1 MRPLHATVRFALES
15 DANAL
20 ARLRWA
26 SRSAHE
32 QAAEAQD
39 AFAPR
44 FVHWLCRALRSEEW
58 QVVVAHASDGLIQG
72 CMYLRIVE
80 TVPVPGV
87 PRRAWG
93 YVTHAYV
100 QEQARGGGIGTA
112 LLDAL
117 IQRSK
122 TLRLHELQVWPS
134 SAAVS
139 LYERAGFRS
148 PEAQRAWGEEPSYV
162 LPLPAR

>member
-1 MRPLHATVRFALES
+1 
-15 DANAL
+15 
-20 ARLRWA
+20 
-26 SRSAHE
+26 
-32 QAAEAQD
+32 
-39 AFAPR
+39 
-44 FVHWLCRALRSEEW
+44 
-58 QVVVAHASDGLIQG
+58 
-72 CMYLRIVE
+72 MYLRIVE

-87 PRRAWG
+87 PGRAWG

-100 QEQARGGGIGTA
+100 HEQARGGGIGTA

-139 LYERAGFRS
+139 LFERAGFRS

-162 LPLPAR
+162 LPLLAQ

>member
-15 DANAL
+15 DAIAL
-20 ARLRWA
+20 ANMRWA
-26 SRSAHE
+26 SRSASE
-32 QAAEAQD
+32 RATEALET
-39 AFAPR
+39 FAPR
-44 FVHWLCRALRSEEW
+44 FVDWLRLALRSEEW
-58 QVVVAHASDGLIQG
+58 QVVVAHANDGQIQG

-87 PRRAWG
+87 GGRAWG

-100 QEQARGGGIGTA
+100 DEQVRGGGIGTA

-122 TLRLHELQVWPS
+122 ALRLHELHVWPS

-139 LYERAGFRS
+139 LYERAGFQS
-148 PEAQRAWGEEPSYV
+148 PEAQRTSGEEPSYV